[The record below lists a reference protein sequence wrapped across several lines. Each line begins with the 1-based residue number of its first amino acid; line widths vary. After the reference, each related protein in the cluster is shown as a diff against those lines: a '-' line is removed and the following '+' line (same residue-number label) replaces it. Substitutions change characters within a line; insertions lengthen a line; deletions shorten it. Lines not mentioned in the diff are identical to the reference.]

1 MIDGHILNAP
11 VECITAC
18 SDRKLDVM
26 KGRYPVQ
33 AVVIAP
39 YSAGFSGF
47 HEVHLLA
54 QLPHS
59 DCVL

>member
-39 YSAGFSGF
+39 
-47 HEVHLLA
+47 
-54 QLPHS
+54 
-59 DCVL
+59 